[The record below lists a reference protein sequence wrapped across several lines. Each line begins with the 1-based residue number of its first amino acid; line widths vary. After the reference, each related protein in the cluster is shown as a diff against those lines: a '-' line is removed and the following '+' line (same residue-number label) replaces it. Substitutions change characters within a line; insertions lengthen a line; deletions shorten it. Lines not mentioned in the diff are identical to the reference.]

1 MSPEA
6 LILAV
11 SAIVRPTSTAAVVAM
26 LSTRRPQ
33 QLLVAYVL
41 AGLAFSIAIGTL
53 VVVLLHG
60 FGPAGSHEAGRRLIG
75 TALGVV
81 ALCYAGAVWVGW
93 LPRPRA
99 ETAHPATTWMRR
111 HMQDL
116 SPSNAAAAGVLTHLP
131 GLVYLTALNAIVGDA
146 TSTLDSIVQVVVYNA
161 IWFSMPVV
169 ALVVSVHRPS
179 EMRDLLTR
187 MTSWARRHRR
197 AITVV
202 FFGALGA
209 YLLVA
214 CGPVGPLPG

>member
-1 MSPEA
+1 VSPEA

-11 SAIVRPTSTAAVVAM
+11 TAIVRPTSTAAVVAM
-26 LSTRRPQ
+26 LSKRRPQ

-60 FGPAGSHEAGRRLIG
+60 FGPSGLPRAGRRLIS

-81 ALCYAGAVWVGW
+81 ALCYAGAVWIGW

-99 ETAHPATTWMRR
+99 ETALPSTTWMRR
-111 HMQDL
+111 QMQDL
-116 SPSNAAAAGVLTHLP
+116 SPSKAAAAGVLTHLP
-131 GLVYLTALNAIVGDA
+131 GLVYLAALNAIVGDA
-146 TSTLDSIVQVVVYNA
+146 TSTLNGIVQVVVYNA

-169 ALVVSVHRPS
+169 ALVVSVHRS
-179 EMRDLLTR
+179 AEMREFLAR
-187 MTSWARRHRR
+187 MASWARRHRR

-202 FFGALGA
+202 FLGALGT

-214 CGPVGPLPG
+214 GAPPGPRPG

>member
-6 LILAV
+6 LILAA

-33 QLLVAYVL
+33 QLLVAYVI

-60 FGPAGSHEAGRRLIG
+60 FGPAGSHGAGRRLIG

-81 ALCYAGAVWVGW
+81 ALCYAGAVWIGW
-93 LPRPRA
+93 LPRPR
-99 ETAHPATTWMRR
+99 ETAHPSTTWMRR
-111 HMQDL
+111 QMQDL

-179 EMRDLLTR
+179 EMRDFLTR
-187 MTSWARRHRR
+187 MTSWVRRHRR

-214 CGPVGPLPG
+214 CGPAAPPG